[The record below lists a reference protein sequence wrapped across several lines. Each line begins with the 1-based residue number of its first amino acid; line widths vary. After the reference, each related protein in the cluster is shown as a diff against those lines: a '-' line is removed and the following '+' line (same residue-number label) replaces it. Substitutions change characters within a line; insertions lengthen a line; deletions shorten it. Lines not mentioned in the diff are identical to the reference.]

1 MPFEPSATGG
11 RLATIREM
19 VPSCTGFRFGGGAM
33 KLVLGSAVVAAA
45 LMKGLLV
52 GLAIG
57 GAVSACALCAKRRNS
72 RTRDETEA
80 KEPA

>member
-1 MPFEPSATGG
+1 
-11 RLATIREM
+11 
-19 VPSCTGFRFGGGAM
+19 M

-45 LMKGLLV
+45 MMKGLVV

-57 GAVSACALCAKRRNS
+57 SGVTVCALCARRRNS
-72 RTRDETEA
+72 RMRDEAEA